1 MSITSDPTTLDGM
14 VRPAK
19 RNDLEGLTPTHRA
32 EHSGATG
39 AVLVEPEGED
49 MVQLRARVARLEAQA
64 VSRPADQAVP
74 TMVSGRFRSAGE
86 GTQLELRVDVD
97 GPRPLMRIS
106 GDFFQTSGA
115 TTSYVGSFVVQ
126 TLTAAV
132 TEELVKLTGRG
143 RFSFPVSSPH
153 VEVNIVRGTAVTLT
167 PGEATVQFSTDGG
180 SPSASYLCAFVSPHF
195 RSVQIEQDSVAGTV
209 PFVSYDTGSL
219 PQPPSSPARVLTVPA
234 AYEEAGIEVQIDG
247 APDVV
252 PAGAAGADA
261 RWDDAELHNAMVN
274 HFSLWRNAPRWQ
286 VWQMVA
292 TSYVEDDVRGIM
304 FDAGGSF
311 QRQGFAVFHD
321 AVKGADPVSQRAQL
335 RTYVHEL
342 GHAFN
347 LLHSWQKDLAEPPQ
361 PLGPNGGLG
370 DLSWMNYAQNFQP
383 PPPAPG
389 GRAAYWAA
397 FPFQFTDTELVHL
410 RHGFYRDVIMG
421 GNPFGVGAAEVDVDL
436 FDDPVVDNSG
446 LALEL
451 RSNGT
456 FRFGEP
462 VVLEIKLATTDLR
475 GRSTHGR
482 LHPNDGFVT
491 VAIRTPSGETRTYR
505 PPLIRCADH
514 EHRTVLDA
522 DRPAIYESAYV
533 GYGKDGFY
541 FQQPGRYQLRAQYH
555 ASDGSR
561 VLSDIHRLTVRRPL
575 TEADEDVAE
584 LMMSGDEQ
592 GTLFYLLG
600 SRAESLES
608 GNRALD
614 QVLDQYPE
622 HPLAVYPRM
631 VKGFSVSRDFKDLT
645 PGKELRIRHANTE
658 EGIGQL
664 SKVVESSAGDEG
676 VDNITLGQVMR
687 RLARV
692 EAKAGNPQRATEV
705 MDEMVG
711 IFDRKNLNPHVMRD
725 IRSQADRTKDE
736 ITRR

>member
-1 MSITSDPTTLDGM
+1 MSIMLDPTALDGA
-14 VRPAK
+14 VRPAR
-19 RNDLEGLTPTHRA
+19 RNDLEGLTLPHGA
-32 EHSGATG
+32 EQSGATE
-39 AVLVEPEGED
+39 ATRVEPEAED
-49 MVQLRARVARLEAQA
+49 MAQLRARMARLEAQA
-64 VSRPADQAVP
+64 VSRSADEAVP
-74 TMVSGRFRSAGE
+74 TMVSGRFRSAGA
-86 GTQLELRVDVD
+86 GSQLELRVDVD

-106 GDFFQTSGA
+106 GDFFQISGA
-115 TTSYVGSFVVQ
+115 TTNYVGSFVVEALTT
-126 TLTAAV
+126 TLT
-132 TEELVKLTGRG
+132 EGLVKLTGRG
-143 RFSFPVSSPH
+143 RFSFPVLFPH
-153 VEVNIVRGTAVTLT
+153 VEVSIVRGTAVAPT

-180 SPSASYLCAFVSPHF
+180 SPSASYLCTFVSPHF
-195 RSVQIEQDSVAGTV
+195 RSVQLEQDSVAGTV
-209 PFVSYDTGSL
+209 PFLSYDTGSL
-219 PQPPSSPARVLTVPA
+219 PQPPSSPARVLTIPA
-234 AYEEAGIEVQIDG
+234 AYAEAGIEVQIAG
-247 APDVV
+247 TPDVV
-252 PAGAAGADA
+252 PVGAAGADA
-261 RWDDAELHNAMVN
+261 RWSNAELHNAMVN
-274 HFSLWRNAPRWQ
+274 HFSLWRNDTRWQ
-286 VWQMVA
+286 AWQMVA
-292 TSYVEDDVRGIM
+292 TSHVDDTLRGIM
-304 FDAGGSF
+304 FDGGGAF
-311 QRQGFAVFHD
+311 QRQGFAVFYD
-321 AVKGADPVSQRAQL
+321 KIKGEDPASRRAQL

-347 LLHSWQKDLAEPPQ
+347 LLHSWQKNLAVPPQ

-389 GRAAYWAA
+389 GTAAYWAA
-397 FPFQFTDTELVHL
+397 FPFQFTDSELVHL

-421 GNPFGVGAAEVDVDL
+421 GNPFLVGAAEVDVDL

-451 RSNGT
+451 RSNAT

-462 VVLEIKLATTDLR
+462 VVVEIKLSTTDVR

-491 VAIRTPSGETRTYR
+491 VAIRTPSGETRIYR

-514 EHRTVLDA
+514 EDRTVLDA
-522 DRPAIYESAYV
+522 DRPAVYDSAYI

-541 FQQPGRYQLRAQYH
+541 FQQPGQYQLRAQYQ

-561 VLSDIHRLTVRRPL
+561 VLSDVHRVNVRRPL

-592 GTLFYLLG
+592 GTIFYLLG

-614 QVLDQYPE
+614 QVLDRHPE

-631 VKGFSVSRDFKDLT
+631 VKGFGVSRDFKDLT
-645 PGKELRIRHANTE
+645 PAKELRVRPANTE

-692 EAKAGNPQRATEV
+692 EAKAGNPQRAAQV
-705 MDEMVG
+705 MDEMVE

-725 IRSQADRTKDE
+725 IRSQAERTKE
-736 ITRR
+736 ETTRR

>member
-1 MSITSDPTTLDGM
+1 MSIMSDPTTLDGV
-14 VRPAK
+14 VRPAE
-19 RNDLEGLTPTHRA
+19 RNDLEGLTLTHRA
-32 EHSGATG
+32 EQSGATE
-39 AVLVEPEGED
+39 AVLVEPEAED

-74 TMVSGRFRSAGE
+74 TMVSGRFRSAGA

-115 TTSYVGSFVVQ
+115 TTNYVGSFVVE

-132 TEELVKLTGRG
+132 TEGLVKLNGRG
-143 RFSFPVSSPH
+143 RFSFPVSAPH
-153 VEVNIVRGTAVTLT
+153 VEVSIARGAAATPT

-195 RSVQIEQDSVAGTV
+195 RSVQLEQDSVAGTV

-234 AYEEAGIEVQIDG
+234 AYAEAGIEVQIDG
-247 APDVV
+247 APGVV

-286 VWQMVA
+286 VWQIVA
-292 TSYVEDDVRGIM
+292 TSYVKPGIRGIM
-304 FDAGGSF
+304 FDAGGAF

-321 AVKGADPVSQRAQL
+321 AVKGEEPASRRAQL

-347 LLHSWQKDLAEPPQ
+347 LLHSWQKNLAEPPQ

-370 DLSWMNYAQNFQP
+370 DLSWMNYVQNFQP
-383 PPPAPG
+383 SPPAPG
-389 GRAAYWAA
+389 GPAAYWAA
-397 FPFQFTDTELVHL
+397 FPFQFTDSELVHL
-410 RHGFYRDVIMG
+410 RHGFYQDVIMG
-421 GNPFGVGAAEVDVDL
+421 GNPFGVGAGEVDVDL

-446 LALEL
+446 LDLKL

-462 VVLEIKLATTDLR
+462 VVVEIKLATTDLR
-475 GRSTHGR
+475 GSSTHGR

-514 EHRTVLDA
+514 EPRTVLDA
-522 DRPAIYESAYV
+522 DRPAIYDSAYV

-541 FQQPGRYQLRAQYH
+541 FQQPGQYRLRAQYH

-705 MDEMVG
+705 MDEMVE
-711 IFDRKNLNPHVMRD
+711 IFDRKNLKPHVMRD
-725 IRSQADRTKDE
+725 IRSEADRTKEE

>member
-1 MSITSDPTTLDGM
+1 MSIMSDPTTLDGV
-14 VRPAK
+14 VRPAT
-19 RNDLEGLTPTHRA
+19 RNDLEGLTLTHRA
-32 EHSGATG
+32 EQSGATE
-39 AVLVEPEGED
+39 ALLVEPEAED
-49 MVQLRARVARLEAQA
+49 MAQLRARVARLEAQA
-64 VSRPADQAVP
+64 VSRSADQAVP
-74 TMVSGRFRSAGE
+74 TVVSGRYSSAGG

-115 TTSYVGSFVVQ
+115 TTNYVGSFVVAS
-126 TLTAAV
+126 LTAAV
-132 TEELVKLTGRG
+132 TEGLVKLTGRG
-143 RFSFPVSSPH
+143 RFSFPVLSPH
-153 VEVNIVRGTAVTLT
+153 VEVTIAPGTAAAPT
-167 PGEATVQFSTDGG
+167 PGEATVQFFNGGG
-180 SPSASYLCAFVSPHF
+180 SPSATYLCAFVSPHF
-195 RSVQIEQDSVAGTV
+195 RSVRIEQDSVTGTV
-209 PFVSYDTGSL
+209 PFFSYDTGSL

-234 AYEEAGIEVQIDG
+234 AYAEAGIEVQIAG
-247 APDVV
+247 APDVI
-252 PAGAAGADA
+252 PTGAAGTDA
-261 RWDDAELHNAMVN
+261 RWNDAELHNAMVN

-292 TSYVEDDVRGIM
+292 TSYIEDGVRGIM
-304 FDAGGSF
+304 FDAGGAF

-321 AVKGADPVSQRAQL
+321 AIKGEDPASRRAQL

-347 LLHSWQKDLAEPPQ
+347 LLHSWEKNLAEPPQ

-370 DLSWMNYAQNFQP
+370 DLSWMNYVQNFQP

-389 GRAAYWAA
+389 GPAAYWAA
-397 FPFQFTDTELVHL
+397 FPFQFTDNELVHL

-446 LALEL
+446 LALDL
-451 RSNGT
+451 RSKGT

-462 VVLEIKLATTDLR
+462 VVVEIKLATTDLR

-514 EHRTVLDA
+514 EHQTVLDA

-541 FQQPGRYQLRAQYH
+541 FQQPGQYQLRAQYH

-561 VLSDIHRLTVRRPL
+561 VLSHVLRLTVRRPR

-592 GTLFYLLG
+592 GTLLYLLG

-608 GNRALD
+608 GNRAFD
-614 QVLDQYPE
+614 QVLSQYPD

-631 VKGFSVSRDFKDLT
+631 VKGFGVSRDFKDLT
-645 PGKELRIRHANTE
+645 PDKELRIRRVNTE

-692 EAKAGNPQRATEV
+692 EAKAGNAQRATEV
-705 MDEMVG
+705 MDEMVE
-711 IFDRKNLNPHVMRD
+711 IFDHKNLKPHVMRD
-725 IRSQADRTKDE
+725 IQSEAARTKEE

>member
-1 MSITSDPTTLDGM
+1 MSIMLDPTTLDGV
-14 VRPAK
+14 VRPAR
-19 RNDLEGLTPTHRA
+19 RNDLEGLTLPHRTEQGGAA
-32 EHSGATG
+32 E
-39 AVLVEPEGED
+39 AVLVEPEAED

-64 VSRPADQAVP
+64 VSRSADQAAA
-74 TMVSGRFRSAGE
+74 TMVSGRFRSAGAE
-86 GTQLELRVDVD
+86 TQLDLRVDVD

-115 TTSYVGSFVVQ
+115 TTNYVGSFVVE
-126 TLTAAV
+126 TLTVAV
-132 TEELVKLTGRG
+132 TEGLVKLAGRG
-143 RFSFPVSSPH
+143 KFSFPVLSPQ
-153 VEVNIVRGTAVTLT
+153 VEVSIVRGTAAGPT
-167 PGEATVQFSTDGG
+167 PGEATVQFSTDGA

-195 RSVQIEQDSVAGTV
+195 RSVQLEQDSVAGTV
-209 PFVSYDTGSL
+209 PFVLYDTGSL
-219 PQPPSSPARVLTVPA
+219 PQPPSSTARVLTVPA
-234 AYEEAGIEVQIDG
+234 AYAEAGIEVQIAG

-252 PAGAAGADA
+252 AVGAAGTDA

-274 HFSLWRNAPRWQ
+274 HFSLWRNALRWQ
-286 VWQMVA
+286 VWQLVA
-292 TSYVEDDVRGIM
+292 TSYVDDDTRGIM
-304 FDAGGSF
+304 FDHGGAF
-311 QRQGFAVFHD
+311 QRQGCAVFHD
-321 AVKGADPVSQRAQL
+321 AIKGEDPADQRAQL

-347 LLHSWQKDLAEPPQ
+347 LMHSWQKDGAVPPQ
-361 PLGPNGGLG
+361 PLGPNGGYG
-370 DLSWMNYAQNFQP
+370 DLSWMNYAQRFQP

-397 FPFQFTDTELVHL
+397 FPFQFTDSELVHL
-410 RHGFYRDVIMG
+410 RHGFYRDVVMG
-421 GNPFGVGAAEVDVDL
+421 GNPFGVGAAEVDADL
-436 FDDPVVDNSG
+436 FDDAVVDNSG

-451 RSNGT
+451 RSSGR

-462 VVLEIKLATTDLR
+462 VVVEIKLASTDLR

-482 LHPNDGFVT
+482 LHPKDGFVT

-514 EHRTVLDA
+514 ADRTVLDA
-522 DRPAIYESAYV
+522 DRPAVYESAYV

-541 FQQPGRYQLRAQYH
+541 FQQPGQYHLRAQYH

-561 VLSDIHRLTVRRPL
+561 VFSPVHRLTVRRPL

-592 GTLFYLLG
+592 GTLFSLLG

-608 GNRALD
+608 GNQALD

-622 HPLAVYPRM
+622 HPLAVYARM
-631 VKGFSVSRDFKDLT
+631 VKGFGVSRDFKNLT
-645 PGKELRIRHANTE
+645 PGKELRIHHANTE
-658 EGIGQL
+658 EGIRQL
-664 SKVVESSAGDEG
+664 STVVELSAGDEG

-687 RLARV
+687 RLALV

-705 MDEMVG
+705 MDEMTQ
-711 IFDRKNLNPHVMRD
+711 IFDRKNLKPHVMRD
-725 IRSQADRTKDE
+725 IRSEAERTKEE